1 MSAPNFFTST
11 HQVVRSLA
19 QEIVEKTG
27 QAVEA
32 AVRLKKLQARAAW
45 SHWKIIECGP
55 AAYCLVKINN
65 ELDRYPSYGTID
77 IETVEKFLAAREKE
91 PCF

>member
-11 HQVVRSLA
+11 HQAVRSLA

-32 AVRLKKLQARAAW
+32 AVRLKNLQARAAW

-55 AAYCLVKINN
+55 AAYCLVKMNN
-65 ELDRYPSYGTID
+65 DLDRYPSYGTID
-77 IETVEKFLAAREKE
+77 VEEVEKFVRARESE
-91 PCF
+91 PVW

>member
-11 HQVVRSLA
+11 HQAVRSLA
-19 QEIVEKTG
+19 KGSVKQTG

-55 AAYCLVKINN
+55 PAYCLVKINN
-65 ELDRYPSYGTID
+65 DLDRYPSYGTID
-77 IETVEKFLAAREKE
+77 VEEVEKFVRAREAE
-91 PCF
+91 PVW

>member
-1 MSAPNFFTST
+1 MKAPGFIANT
-11 HQVVRSLA
+11 HEAVRSLA

-45 SHWKIIECGP
+45 THWRIIECGP
-55 AAYCLVKINN
+55 AAYCLVKMNN
-65 ELDRYPSYGTID
+65 DLDRYPSYGTID
-77 IETVEKFLAAREKE
+77 VEEVEKFVRAREAE
-91 PCF
+91 PCW